1 MHQAKRLFM
10 LLVVL
15 VSSGCTPLHPSRPTA
30 SILHDRTALEHSE
43 TDITNFDRETASSPG
58 SEVVMHAL
66 TLLKS
71 KYRFGGKNPET
82 GLDCSG
88 LVSHVYDNALGLT
101 IEGSASNMASQGRR
115 VTRQDLKEG
124 DLVFFNTRGRPRSH
138 VGIYVGN
145 DKFVHAENSRTGI
158 RINRLS
164 DRYYAARFEEARTL
178 LH

>member
-1 MHQAKRLFM
+1 
-10 LLVVL
+10 
-15 VSSGCTPLHPSRPTA
+15 
-30 SILHDRTALEHSE
+30 
-43 TDITNFDRETASSPG
+43 
-58 SEVVMHAL
+58 MHAL

-71 KYRFGGKNPET
+71 KYRFGGKSPET

-88 LVSHVYDNALGLT
+88 LVSHVYDNALGLSV
-101 IEGSASNMASQGRR
+101 EGSASSMALQGRR
-115 VTRQDLKEG
+115 ITRKDLKAG
-124 DLVFFNTRGRPRSH
+124 DLVFFNTLGRPRSH

>member
-1 MHQAKRLFM
+1 
-10 LLVVL
+10 
-15 VSSGCTPLHPSRPTA
+15 
-30 SILHDRTALEHSE
+30 
-43 TDITNFDRETASSPG
+43 
-58 SEVVMHAL
+58 MHAL